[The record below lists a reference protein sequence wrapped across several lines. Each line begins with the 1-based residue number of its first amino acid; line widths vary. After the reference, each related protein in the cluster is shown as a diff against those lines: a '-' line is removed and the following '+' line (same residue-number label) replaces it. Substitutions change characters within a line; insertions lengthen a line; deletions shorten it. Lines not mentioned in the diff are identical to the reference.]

1 MGHLVVGNDA
11 FLLVFGGFWGK
22 NGLKSDQK

>member
-1 MGHLVVGNDA
+1 MGHLVTENDA

-22 NGLKSDQK
+22 NGLKSDKK